1 MEKKHEKTIT
11 HIHIDML
18 RFQNDASLTDTNKDI
33 VFFFLTRFSHA
44 PEFQKNRWIH
54 NELSQTFFVISR
66 SISAHTISN
75 CTREKETM
83 ETHTCLSLTCMA
95 GQAKEMHGRTSKGLV
110 GHAWKGPSGFS
121 LTRKP
126 HEKQNRAFTYFID
139 GKSDIV
145 GYRQLDIICQFRLI
159 YCRYVFHS
167 YNVGTLVGPI
177 FVQSTGRTMFVQCSY
192 NGQKS
197 SYNVRTIHH

>member
-11 HIHIDML
+11 NIHIDML
-18 RFQNDASLTDTNKDI
+18 RFQNDASLKI
-33 VFFFLTRFSHA
+33 SFFFLTRFSLA
-44 PEFQKNRWIH
+44 PEFQKIRWIH
-54 NELSQTFFVISR
+54 NELIQTFFVISR

-110 GHAWKGPSGFS
+110 RHAWKGPNGFS

-177 FVQSTGRTMFVQCSY
+177 FVQSIGRTMFVQCSY
-192 NGQKS
+192 NGQTS

>member
-1 MEKKHEKTIT
+1 MMQVWRT
-11 HIHIDML
+11 
-18 RFQNDASLTDTNKDI
+18 LTKI
-33 VFFFLTRFSHA
+33 SFFFPNSIFTCSWVSEKQMNSKWTQSNILCD
-44 PEFQKNRWIH
+44 FQKHLR
-54 NELSQTFFVISR
+54 
-66 SISAHTISN
+66 AHHFKLYTWKRNHGDAHMFESD
-75 CTREKETM
+75 
-83 ETHTCLSLTCMA
+83 
-95 GQAKEMHGRTSKGLV
+95 MHGRTSKGLV
-110 GHAWKGPSGFS
+110 GHAWKGPNGFS

-177 FVQSTGRTMFVQCSY
+177 FVQSIGRTMFVQCSY
-192 NGQKS
+192 NGQTS